1 MTRSALADDAVAI
14 RQARVRGVS
23 EGVLRRQLALVP
35 TPRLRRFVFIRR
47 VTIRAGPDQL
57 GRAMEEALTRLAGHE
72 RSEVLTF
79 PDLPALVVACA
90 RAALAGG
97 LHAWHWRT
105 LGLPR
110 LAGAGE
116 AVAALLAAHPREA
129 GSAVAALAAHGLLDR
144 VWQDMP
150 AVAAGQLTAA
160 LVQDA
165 GFPMPAWPL
174 DQLPSPLD
182 VPVAVAPL
190 LTRAAWFWTPAL
202 ARMPLHAEAVRTAA
216 VLSLLRWSP
225 GSLRAT
231 DDGPVWPA
239 LLAHIAGRSA
249 EISPVAPPAER
260 DDAVPIDSAHPT
272 AKYERAGANQAL
284 LPEARQIAVP
294 DAAPTVADPPLADS
308 PLADPPTAPVPH
320 GEAITTGWGGVL
332 FLINALRRLDV
343 QDVLDAEGPAAPTG
357 WRLLHDLAVALG
369 LPEDE
374 PMALFLAAQDLETT
388 VAPALLANLLK
399 RIEALY
405 RPDGPWPLP
414 LAQLARLRA
423 TETHLDLDLA
433 TAEVDLAL
441 RLSGLDLNP
450 GWVPWLGR
458 VVAFHYDA
466 IPTRHRRSR

>member
-1 MTRSALADDAVAI
+1 VTRAALADDAVAI
-14 RQARVRGVS
+14 RQARARGVS
-23 EGVLRRQLALVP
+23 DGVLRRQLALVS

-57 GRAMEEALTRLAGHE
+57 GRAMEEALTRLAGDD

-79 PDLPALVVACA
+79 PDLPGLAVECA

-110 LAGAGE
+110 LAGAGQ
-116 AVAALLAAHPREA
+116 AVAALLTAHPREA
-129 GSAVAALAAHGLLDR
+129 GSAVAALAAHGLLVR

-150 AVAAGQLTAA
+150 AVAAGRMTAA

-165 GFPMPAWPL
+165 GFPMPAWPAET
-174 DQLPSPLD
+174 PSGP
-182 VPVAVAPL
+182 ANAMAAAPL
-190 LTRAAWFWTPAL
+190 LSRAAAFWAPAL
-202 ARMPLHAEAVRTAA
+202 ARLPPRAEAVRTAA

-225 GSLRAT
+225 GLLRTT

-239 LLAHIAGRSA
+239 LLAHIAGRPA
-249 EISPVAPPAER
+249 EPARLPPPAEG
-260 DDAVPIDSAHPT
+260 DAAVPTVPAHRT
-272 AKYERAGANQAL
+272 ATTPLANGKQPSQ
-284 LPEARQIAVP
+284 PEMRQIAVP
-294 DAAPTVADPPLADS
+294 DTAPPLADPS
-308 PLADPPTAPVPH
+308 APH
-320 GEAITTGWGGVL
+320 GEAITTGWGGAL
-332 FLINALRRLDV
+332 FLINALRRLDI
-343 QDVLDAEGPAAPTG
+343 QTMLDAQGQAAPTG
-357 WRLLHDLAVALG
+357 WRLLYDLAVALG

-388 VAPALLANLLK
+388 VSPALLADLLE
-399 RIEALY
+399 RLETLY
-405 RPDGPWPLP
+405 RPEGPWPLP

-433 TAEVDLAL
+433 TDTVDLAL

-466 IPTRHRRSR
+466 IPTRHRRSG

>member
-1 MTRSALADDAVAI
+1 MTRAALAEDAVAI

-23 EGVLRRQLALVP
+23 EAVLRRQLALVP

-47 VTIRAGPDQL
+47 VTIRAGPDQV

-116 AVAALLAAHPREA
+116 AVAALLTAHPREA
-129 GSAVAALAAHGLLDR
+129 GSAVAALAAHGLLVR
-144 VWQDMP
+144 VWQDIP
-150 AVAAGQLTAA
+150 AVAAGRLTAA
-160 LVQDA
+160 LMQDA
-165 GFPMPAWPL
+165 GFAMPAWPA
-174 DQLPSPLD
+174 DRPSRPID
-182 VPVAVAPL
+182 VPVSAAPL
-190 LTRAAWFWTPAL
+190 LSRAASFWTPAL
-202 ARMPLHAEAVRTAA
+202 AWMPPRAEAVRAAA
-216 VLSLLRWSP
+216 VLALLRWSP
-225 GSLRAT
+225 GVLRAT
-231 DDGPVWPA
+231 EDGPVWPA
-239 LLAHIAGRSA
+239 LLAHIAGRSTEFSRLA
-249 EISPVAPPAER
+249 APVEG
-260 DDAVPIDSAHPT
+260 DLAVASDPAHPT
-272 AKYERAGANQAL
+272 ALSPVADGAQPSLA
-284 LPEARQIAVP
+284 EAYP
-294 DAAPTVADPPLADS
+294 ADPPGVV
-308 PLADPPTAPVPH
+308 PLADPPVSLAPH

-332 FLINALRRLDV
+332 FLINALRRLDI
-343 QDVLDAEGPAAPTG
+343 QTMLDPEGPTG
-357 WRLLHDLAVALG
+357 WRLLHDIAVALG

-388 VAPALLANLLK
+388 VAPALLAALLE
-399 RIEALY
+399 RLETLY

-433 TAEVDLAL
+433 TDTVDLAL

-466 IPTRHRRSR
+466 IPTRHRRSG

>member
-1 MTRSALADDAVAI
+1 MTRAALADDAVAI
-14 RQARVRGVS
+14 RQARARGVS
-23 EGVLRRQLALVP
+23 EGALRRQLALVP

-47 VTIRAGPDQL
+47 VTIRAGPDQV
-57 GRAMEEALTRLAGHE
+57 GRAMEEALTRLASDE

-79 PDLPALVVACA
+79 ADLPALAVDCA

-116 AVAALLAAHPREA
+116 AVAALLTAHPREA
-129 GSAVAALAAHGLLDR
+129 GSAIAALAAHGLLVR

-165 GFPMPAWPL
+165 GLPMPAWPA

-182 VPVAVAPL
+182 VPLAVAPL
-190 LTRAAWFWTPAL
+190 LTRAASFWTPAL
-202 ARMPLHAEAVRTAA
+202 ARMPPRAEAIRTAA

-225 GSLRAT
+225 GSLRTT

-239 LLAHIAGRSA
+239 LLAHIAGRTA
-249 EISPVAPPAER
+249 GFSPFALPAES
-260 DDAVPIDSAHPT
+260 DVAVPTDPVQPTAVSALIDAKPPLPHEAHP
-272 AKYERAGANQAL
+272 L
-284 LPEARQIAVP
+284 AVP
-294 DAAPTVADPPLADS
+294 NAAP
-308 PLADPPTAPVPH
+308 PLADPPMSAEPH

-332 FLINALRRLDV
+332 FLVNALRRLDI
-343 QDVLDAEGPAAPTG
+343 QAVLDAEGATG

-374 PMALFLAAQDLETT
+374 PMALFLAAQDLETA
-388 VAPALLANLLK
+388 VSPALLADLLE
-399 RIEALY
+399 RLETLY

-423 TETHLDLDLA
+423 TETHLDLELA
-433 TAEVDLAL
+433 TDTVDLAL

-458 VVAFHYDA
+458 VVAFLYDA
-466 IPTRHRRSR
+466 IPTRHRRSG